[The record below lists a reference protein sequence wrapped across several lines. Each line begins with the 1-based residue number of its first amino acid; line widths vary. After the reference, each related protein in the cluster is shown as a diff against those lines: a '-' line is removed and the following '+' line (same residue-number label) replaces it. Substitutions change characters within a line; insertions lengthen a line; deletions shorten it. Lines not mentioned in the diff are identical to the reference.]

1 MPADGTAL
9 VVSSDMGGPSAVFQT
24 VKGES
29 VMSGDNGRHARA
41 PRCIAIVGPYLSG
54 KTTLLEAILFRTG
67 AIQRQ
72 GKVSDGSS
80 LGDAAPEAR
89 AHGMSVEVN
98 AATTSFMD
106 ETYTFLDCPGSVEFS
121 HDARLALA
129 GCDAA
134 VVVCEPDDKKVP
146 ALQVILKELDELAVP
161 RFLFVN
167 KIDKSQQRL
176 RDMLAYL
183 QPASATPLVLR
194 QVPLWKDGL
203 VTGFVDLALERA
215 FGYRQH
221 AESEVIDMPADV
233 QEREKEA
240 RFEMLEKLA
249 DYDDT
254 LLEQLLSDIE
264 PPRDLVFSDLT
275 RELAEGLITPVLFG
289 SAEEGHGIAR
299 LLKALRHEAPDV
311 ATTARRLGVDAA
323 KGARAQ
329 VLKTFH
335 TAHGGKLSLV
345 RVLAGEIG
353 EGSVLYGAE
362 GQESRAAG
370 VFTLMGAE
378 PRKSGKAG
386 PGETPALGRL
396 ENLRSGETIASEKG
410 NAEQLI
416 AIPPPQGVYGLAISV
431 PDRKDEVK
439 LTAAAA
445 KLMEEDPSLLLTH
458 EHDTHEMVLWGQGEM
473 HLRVALE
480 RLAGK
485 FGVQA
490 QSRPRQI
497 AYKETIRKQ
506 TQVKGRHKKQS
517 GGHGQFGD
525 VVIEIRP
532 QARGEGFSFTDTVS
546 GGVVPKQ
553 YIPAVEAGVRDF
565 LGKGPMGFP
574 VIDVAVNLSD
584 GSYHAVDSSELA
596 FRTAARIAMSEG
608 MPQCSPV
615 LLEPIVA
622 VDIHVPSDA
631 TARINQIV
639 SGRRGQLLG
648 FDAREGWPGWDTV
661 KAHLPEAEIG
671 NLIIELRSATAGVG
685 TFSYRHDRL
694 AELTGRLA
702 EQVMISKKAEAA

>member
-1 MPADGTAL
+1 MRPI
-9 VVSSDMGGPSAVFQT
+9 P
-24 VKGES
+24 
-29 VMSGDNGRHARA
+29 
-41 PRCIAIVGPYLSG
+41 
-54 KTTLLEAILFRTG
+54 
-67 AIQRQ
+67 
-72 GKVSDGSS
+72 
-80 LGDAAPEAR
+80 
-89 AHGMSVEVN
+89 
-98 AATTSFMD
+98 
-106 ETYTFLDCPGSVEFS
+106 FLDCPGSVEFS

-146 ALQVILKELDELAVP
+146 ALQVILKELDEFSVP

-167 KIDKSQQRL
+167 KIDKSEQRL
-176 RDMLAYL
+176 RDMLSYL

-194 QVPLWKDGL
+194 QVPLWNEGI
-203 VTGFVDLALERA
+203 VNGFVDLALERA
-215 FGYRQH
+215 FVYREH
-221 AESEVIDMPADV
+221 AESKVIDMPADM

-249 DYDDT
+249 DYDDE

-264 PPRDLVFSDLT
+264 PPRDKVFDDLT
-275 RELAEGLITPVLFG
+275 RELKEGLITPVLFG
-289 SAEEGHGIAR
+289 SAENGNGILR
-299 LLKALRHEAPDV
+299 LMKALRHEAPDL
-311 ATTARRLGVDAA
+311 AATARRLGLEGA
-323 KGARAQ
+323 KGATGQ

-335 TAHGGKLSLV
+335 TAHGGKLSLT
-345 RVLAGEIG
+345 RVLSGEIG
-353 EGSVLYGAE
+353 EGSVLYGRN
-362 GQESRAAG
+362 GQEARAAG
-370 VFTLMGAE
+370 VFTLMGIE
-378 PRKSGKAG
+378 PKKTGKAG
-386 PGETPALGRL
+386 AGDTVALGRL
-396 ENLRSGETIASEKG
+396 EDIATGETVSTEKG
-410 NAEQLI
+410 NTTQI
-416 AIPPPQGVYGLAISV
+416 ADVPPPQGVYGLAISV
-431 PDRKDEVK
+431 ADRKDEVK
-439 LTAAAA
+439 LTAAATR
-445 KLMEEDPSLLLTH
+445 LMEEDPSLLLTH

-480 RLAGK
+480 RLANK
-485 FGVQA
+485 FGVHA
-490 QSRPRQI
+490 EAKPRHI

-532 QARGEGFSFTDTVS
+532 LARGEGFQFTDSIS

-553 YIPAVEAGVRDF
+553 YIPAVETGVREF
-565 LGKGPMGFP
+565 LSAGPMGFP

-596 FRTAARIAMSEG
+596 FKTAARIAMSEG

-622 VDIHVPSDA
+622 VDIHVPSEA

-639 SGRRGQLLG
+639 SGRRGHLLG
-648 FDAREGWPGWDTV
+648 FDARDGWPGWDTV

-685 TFSYRHDRL
+685 TFNYAEDHL
-694 AELTGRLA
+694 QELTGRLA
-702 EQVMISKKAEAA
+702 EQVMQSRKDEAA